1 MKNGD
6 ILKIGEE
13 AQNNGESGK
22 NNSENWRLK
31 LAEGDV
37 IDVLRHKKERS
48 TDIDGRKPVDWGVK
62 AWTRA
67 AIMSI
72 Y

>member
-1 MKNGD
+1 MKDED
-6 ILKIGEE
+6 ILKKEKE
-13 AQNNGESGK
+13 ALNVPQNKIEHWG
-22 NNSENWRLK
+22 LK

-37 IDVLRHKKERS
+37 IDVLRDKKDRS
-48 TDIDGRKPVDWGVK
+48 TDVDGRKPVNWGVK

-67 AIMSI
+67 AIMTI